1 MSTLDTNFANLSLAE
16 KVFHL
21 HQVGVETTLSILK
34 FIPGIPFKGLN
45 AISEV
50 TAIPISAI
58 RGIMAGISGPSS
70 STTSASAEAPKAA
83 SSEEPKR
90 IVLTNKS

>member
-34 FIPGIPFKGLN
+34 FIPGIPFKGIN
-45 AISEV
+45 AISEI
-50 TAIPISAI
+50 TAIPVSAI
-58 RGIMAGISGPSS
+58 RGIMAGISGPST
-70 STTSASAEAPKAA
+70 TTSASAEAPKAA